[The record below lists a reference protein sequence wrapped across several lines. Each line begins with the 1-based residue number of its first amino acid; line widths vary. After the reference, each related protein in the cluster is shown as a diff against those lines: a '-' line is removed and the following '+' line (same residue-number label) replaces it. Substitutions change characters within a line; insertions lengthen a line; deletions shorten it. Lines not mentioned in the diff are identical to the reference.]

1 MFHFLM
7 QMLRPLSVM
16 TSGSNRLSVDV
27 NNVAGAVSTVT
38 TVTTVTTVGTVN
50 TVGDQTKF

>member
-1 MFHFLM
+1 M